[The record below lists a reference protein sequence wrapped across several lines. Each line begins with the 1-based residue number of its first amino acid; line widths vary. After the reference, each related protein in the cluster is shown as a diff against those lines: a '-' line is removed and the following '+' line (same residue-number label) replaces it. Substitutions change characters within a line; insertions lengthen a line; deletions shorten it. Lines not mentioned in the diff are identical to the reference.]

1 MLRFGPKSLAGQLM
15 LATALTLLIAQAIN
29 LALLLGSQRDERHTM
44 IASSAA
50 TLIAEVDDRITS
62 GQQLPQRFFL
72 NPPAAEAPAQA
83 ETAAAAASSATPDA
97 ERPRARGENAR
108 RDGARGN
115 GERRDGE
122 RGRGGGRDGR
132 RIIIADAPNFREGM
146 TDWPEM
152 AERVRDILRQDGFTG
167 AVRVGHMVVPANTA
181 NSGASAGENDR
192 ARRIGQRGDM
202 NDMTQRDPSEV
213 VAVAAQIADGRWLTV
228 RARVPVQ
235 EGRLGMMLVG
245 QTVVLL
251 GLLLIPLLF
260 MAWRVSRPL
269 SRLAQAA
276 RSVRPAS
283 EQPPLPETGPSDV
296 RELTRAFNTM
306 RERIV
311 AMLSEKDRMLGAIG
325 HDLRTPLASL
335 RLRVEQVENGR
346 LRDAMIASIEN
357 MAAMLE
363 DILALARTGQPRE
376 VPENTD
382 VVALVTAL
390 ASEYTALGRPVT
402 LSVADGVRDR
412 RDIRPIGLQ
421 RALRNL
427 VDNAVTYAGAAR
439 IAVGKDRDGLMIRV
453 EDDGPGIPEDQ
464 LETIMEPFTR
474 VEESRNRNTGGSGLG
489 LALARA
495 AVQAEG
501 GQITLA
507 NRAPQGLTAT
517 IQLPPHS

>member
-1 MLRFGPKSLAGQLM
+1 
-15 LATALTLLIAQAIN
+15 
-29 LALLLGSQRDERHTM
+29 
-44 IASSAA
+44 
-50 TLIAEVDDRITS
+50 
-62 GQQLPQRFFL
+62 
-72 NPPAAEAPAQA
+72 
-83 ETAAAAASSATPDA
+83 
-97 ERPRARGENAR
+97 
-108 RDGARGN
+108 
-115 GERRDGE
+115 
-122 RGRGGGRDGR
+122 
-132 RIIIADAPNFREGM
+132 
-146 TDWPEM
+146 
-152 AERVRDILRQDGFTG
+152 
-167 AVRVGHMVVPANTA
+167 
-181 NSGASAGENDR
+181 
-192 ARRIGQRGDM
+192 
-202 NDMTQRDPSEV
+202 
-213 VAVAAQIADGRWLTV
+213 
-228 RARVPVQ
+228 
-235 EGRLGMMLVG
+235 MMLVG

-335 RLRVEQVENGR
+335 RLRVEQVDNDR

-376 VPENTD
+376 TPENTD
-382 VVALVTAL
+382 VVALVREL
-390 ASEYTALGRPVT
+390 VDEYTALDRPV
-402 LSVADGVRDR
+402 LLMVEDGLRDH

-427 VDNAVTYAGAAR
+427 IDNAVAYAGAAR
-439 IAVGKDRDGLMIRV
+439 VAVGKDRDGLKIRV
-453 EDDGPGIPEDQ
+453 EDDGPGIPEGQID
-464 LETIMEPFTR
+464 TIMEPFTR
-474 VEESRNRNTGGSGLG
+474 LEESRNRNTGGSGLG

-501 GQITLA
+501 GQIILT
-507 NRAPQGLTAT
+507 NRVPRGLTAM
-517 IQLPPHS
+517 IQLPSHT

>member
-335 RLRVEQVENGR
+335 RLRVEQVDNDR

-376 VPENTD
+376 TPENTD
-382 VVALVTAL
+382 VVALVREL
-390 ASEYTALGRPVT
+390 VDEYTALDRPV
-402 LSVADGVRDR
+402 LLMVEDGLRDH

-427 VDNAVTYAGAAR
+427 IDNAVSYAGAAR
-439 IAVGKDRDGLMIRV
+439 VAVGKDRDGLKIRV

-464 LETIMEPFTR
+464 IETIMEPFTR
-474 VEESRNRNTGGSGLG
+474 LEESRNRNTGGSGLG

-501 GQITLA
+501 GQIILT
-507 NRAPQGLTAT
+507 NRVPRGLTAM
-517 IQLPPHS
+517 IQLPSHA